1 MASANREVHPTGSVV
16 HEITQ
21 DAKEMAQELTKSAQ
35 ATVQGGAQY
44 VQDRVNDGLRQADG
58 LVADYTGRS
67 VNRWTVD
74 LKAHVRQH
82 PLRSF
87 GIMVGIGFAIGKL
100 LQVGVATG
108 LDDARRHERGRS
120 EGRET

>member
-21 DAKEMAQELTKSAQ
+21 DAKEMAQELAKSAQ

-58 LVADYTGRS
+58 LVADYTGR
-67 VNRWTVD
+67 
-74 LKAHVRQH
+74 
-82 PLRSF
+82 
-87 GIMVGIGFAIGKL
+87 
-100 LQVGVATG
+100 
-108 LDDARRHERGRS
+108 
-120 EGRET
+120 